1 MSQVAQAHSLVRT
14 HTHTLTNTHSLSS
27 HPSLCPN
34 SRRSRTSPTCVTPSA
49 SHAAAWGSPGHSSKT
64 PTGHQRPRG
73 RPMPR
78 GEGGGEWWVGEA
90 QFFAQ
95 HDFSMRR
102 GEGCGWE
109 VGEHCLRSV
118 YLCVWRVYTPITTHP
133 HRTPT
138 LTAHPSH
145 SLPPPQ
151 RPRPRRHPPR
161 PHPRGCGG
169 KGSHEKG
176 TGQDITREATLAKLV
191 ERSHGA

>member
-1 MSQVAQAHSLVRT
+1 
-14 HTHTLTNTHSLSS
+14 
-27 HPSLCPN
+27 
-34 SRRSRTSPTCVTPSA
+34 
-49 SHAAAWGSPGHSSKT
+49 
-64 PTGHQRPRG
+64 
-73 RPMPR
+73 MPR

-145 SLPPPQ
+145 SLPPPSARDPAVTLPDPIRVDVVVKDPMKKELVKTLREKQ
-151 RPRPRRHPPR
+151 LLQSLL
-161 PHPRGCGG
+161 RGHMERDVDVVALGRLFEVDRG
-169 KGSHEKG
+169 DRLDVAWWDKVDSTPYGYTVAEKDPG
-176 TGQDITREATLAKLV
+176 EWMVMMGIIHILFVVWLMVDSICNE
-191 ERSHGA
+191 